1 MRLLEN
7 LTYLMKEKNINRT
20 ELAKQ
25 IGIAPSTV
33 NSWYNRNCDNISLST
48 LIKLSGYFNISM
60 EELINGNP
68 AQSVVF
74 DELEYTISELKIIRK
89 FGDFIKENRQEKEMP
104 IILPFNELEKTTER
118 KRRKNNEK

>member
-74 DELEYTISELKIIRK
+74 DELEYTKSELKLIRK

-104 IILPFNELEKTTER
+104 IILPFSELEKTTER
-118 KRRKNNEK
+118 KRRKINEK

>member
-7 LTYLMKEKNINRT
+7 LTYLMKKKNINRT

-48 LIKLSGYFNISM
+48 LIKLSRYFNISM

-74 DELEYTISELKIIRK
+74 DELEYTKSELKLIRK

-104 IILPFNELEKTTER
+104 IILPFSELEKTTER
-118 KRRKNNEK
+118 KRRKINEK

>member
-60 EELINGNP
+60 EELINGYP
-68 AQSVVF
+68 AKSIVF
-74 DELEYTISELKIIRK
+74 DELEYTSSELKIIRK
-89 FGDFIKENRQEKEMP
+89 FGDFIKENRQEKQMP
-104 IILPFNELEKTTER
+104 IILPFSELEKKTER
-118 KRRKNNEK
+118 KRHKTNE